1 MKFTLIQI
9 SIVFSLLIL
18 FSSCSNN
25 GKIGF
30 VDLPKVFEN
39 FQYKKDMEAKLKK
52 SEEERKK
59 ILDTLELK
67 ILSFESTLKSKKKI
81 SDEEIAYSRSLRI
94 QFEKKNNEFENDTR
108 NQVAEYDKLII
119 KQMSQYIQE
128 YGEKNGFRFIFGRTE
143 DNVLLY
149 GNESC
154 DVTKEVSSFINE
166 KFNGK

>member
-1 MKFTLIQI
+1 
-9 SIVFSLLIL
+9 
-18 FSSCSNN
+18 
-25 GKIGF
+25 
-30 VDLPKVFEN
+30 
-39 FQYKKDMEAKLKK
+39 MELKLKK
-52 SEEERKK
+52 SEQERKK

-67 ILSFESTLKSKKKI
+67 ILSFESTLKSKKNI
-81 SDEEIAYSRSLRI
+81 TDDEIAYSRSLRI

-119 KQMSQYIQE
+119 KQMSQYIQD
-128 YGEKNGFRFIFGRTE
+128 YGEKNGFKFIFGRTE

-154 DVTKEVSSFINE
+154 DVTKEVSAFINE